1 MVMYNV
7 AVNQQLGLGTSL
19 VSLGCLG
26 TTSETRKTGSM
37 KQLGQRKRRKSRRQS
52 EGGVSHVDGA
62 EATPSA
68 HAVG

>member
-1 MVMYNV
+1 MYNV
-7 AVNQQLGLGTSL
+7 AVNQQSGLGTSL
-19 VSLGCLG
+19 VNLGCLG

-52 EGGVSHVDGA
+52 EGGVSHVDGVS
-62 EATPSA
+62 ETPSA